1 MQNLITFEKALKEN
15 YLPAWNNQ
23 LGVEPSPLLGKIKHV
38 PLVGDKIVTTAPIG
52 LSGGFGFGQEGKET
66 PASGN
71 VRMEKFETR
80 SKDMYTNIVIS
91 NKAVKLATSGKAM
104 ADALDTEVK
113 GAYEAAK
120 WNVGRALFG
129 NGTGVLTE
137 IVSSNNSSMQV
148 TDVSKLKEGLIVDA
162 YTDGNDLA
170 CTVRIKSIDRATK
183 EVFFY
188 DSVTGITNGGFL
200 TVQGSYNNE
209 ITGLGAIFDD
219 NIETIYGINKEA
231 NPFLKPIVVDAG
243 KDLTESKIT
252 AAIRRSQREKNGA
265 VDTILCGDEAFD
277 AYTEYLR
284 QNNYRVEE
292 NSKTLKGGFKAIK
305 HLFGNREVDI
315 VCEEFV
321 PSTEMWGVDSKM
333 LELHEMDWN
342 FAELQGGGI
351 FNLME
356 KQSAYRALLCNYG
369 ELICKN
375 PGACIRIHNCV

>member
-1 MQNLITFEKALKEN
+1 
-15 YLPAWNNQ
+15 
-23 LGVEPSPLLGKIKHV
+23 
-38 PLVGDKIVTTAPIG
+38 
-52 LSGGFGFGQEGKET
+52 
-66 PASGN
+66 
-71 VRMEKFETR
+71 
-80 SKDMYTNIVIS
+80 MYTNIEIS
-91 NKAVKLATSGKAM
+91 NKAVKLASGGKAM

-129 NGTGVLTE
+129 NGTGVLTS
-137 IVSSNNSSMQV
+137 IVDGNTGVNIV
-148 TDVSKLKEGLIVDA
+148 NVNDVSKLKEGLIVDLYA
-162 YTDGNDLA
+162 SNGDIQTEGA
-170 CTVRIKSIDRATK
+170 RIKSIDRASK
-183 EVFFY
+183 
-188 DSVTGITNGGFL
+188 SVTFYETVNASGDGFI

-219 NIETIYGINKEA
+219 GVTSLYGIKKA
-231 NPFLKPIVVDAG
+231 DNPFLKPIVEDAG
-243 KDLTESKIT
+243 KDLSEKLIT
-252 AAIRRSQREKNGA
+252 SVIRRSQREKNGA
-265 VDTILCGDEAFD
+265 IDTILCGDEAFD

-356 KQSAYRALLCNYG
+356 GKSAYRALLCNYG

-375 PGACIRIHNCV
+375 PGACIRIYNCV